1 MPSIF
6 DFPLTQSKI
15 FFFRKHLQIAKVNL
29 HVTHRSKFPA
39 YELFQ
44 TFKELLLITVSK
56 TFVDED
62 VLVRMTMT

>member
-1 MPSIF
+1 MAHNVFEMTGVKS
-6 DFPLTQSKI
+6 LCLQ
-15 FFFRKHLQIAKVNL
+15 FFLQKAAKVNVQ
-29 HVTHRSKFPA
+29 VTHRSIFPA